1 MNKQK
6 GKRALLALVLILPLA
21 LGGCYAS
28 TPTITGNS
36 GDLYPEYP
44 TVKETAL
51 PAGTAAIVTV
61 QPSPSPYSGIIV
73 VSGTSTANPTAI
85 AINTLEPTVQ
95 AATPVPLTPSPVPT
109 VTPTAVSSSL
119 KKGSQGDAVRD
130 LQKRLK
136 SLGFYSGN
144 VDGDYGA
151 GTEEAVKRFQRQY
164 GLTDDGIAG
173 TRTLKAL
180 DAANMTAAPTATP
193 TPKPTAAP
201 NYNDNTYLRNG
212 DTGTLVRKM
221 QDRLIELGYLTGESN
236 GKFNNAT
243 EAAVRAFQK
252 RHTSTSDG
260 IAGKETLDKLF
271 ARNAKKTTTP
281 SGVLGVTLHQGDEL
295 PEAIKAL
302 QTRLKA
308 LGYYTGV
315 VNGNFGNNTENA
327 VTLFQSL
334 NGIKAD
340 GIAGTA
346 TLEKIFAQDA
356 LTYRQARNQNG
367 N

>member
-1 MNKQK
+1 MKTQK
-6 GKRALLALVLILPLA
+6 GKRALLALVLLLPLA

-28 TPTITGNS
+28 TPTISGN
-36 GDLYPEYP
+36 GDLFPEYP
-44 TVKETAL
+44 TPTGTAL
-51 PAGTAAIVTV
+51 AAGTAAIITAV
-61 QPSPSPYSGIIV
+61 PSSTPYGGIIV
-73 VSGTSTANPTAI
+73 ISGTSTAAPAV
-85 AINTLEPTVQ
+85 AINTLEPTIM
-95 AATPVPLTPSPVPT
+95 AATPVPATPTPVPT
-109 VTPTAVSSSL
+109 VSPTPVSSSL

-136 SLGFYSGN
+136 NLGFYSGN
-144 VDGDYGA
+144 VDGDFGA

-173 TRTLKAL
+173 TRTLRAL
-180 DAANMTAAPTATP
+180 DSAAMTAAPTFTP

-201 NYNDNTYLRNG
+201 NYNDSTYLRNG
-212 DTGTLVRKM
+212 ETGTLVRKV
-221 QDRLIELGYLTGESN
+221 QDRLIELGYLAGEAN
-236 GKFNNAT
+236 GKYNNAT

-252 RHTSTSDG
+252 RANSTSDG

-271 ARNAKKTTTP
+271 ARNARITTTP
-281 SGVLGVTLHQGDEL
+281 SGVVGVTLHAGDEQ
-295 PEAIKAL
+295 PDAIKAL

-308 LGYYTGV
+308 LGYYNGV
-315 VNGNFGNNTENA
+315 INGNFGTNTENA

-340 GIAGTA
+340 GVAGTA

-356 LTYRQARNQNG
+356 LTYKQARNNA